1 MDATKARRYLVEL
14 CWSVL
19 RDELD
24 PSDVAP
30 AIRGAFQ
37 DHEVASSNFA
47 DVIWLASLE
56 TEMLPDVRSKLVE
69 LAKALCDRDRGG
81 GEPLLT
87 RELLIE
93 RCEGEF
99 LEECSLIPSSVGWKK
114 KEVRINTRLVY
125 TQNKFNLL
133 REESEGYSKLI
144 TALAEFGRSGDG
156 NAAAAIRSVQSLI
169 GYFDLDPN
177 RALDLVLDAYEHAP
191 TQDGFMELLGLFRK
205 GAHAQV
211 LGFKFQNHAKA
222 SEAAANAVANRA
234 EADDSDGEEGEE
246 GEDGEEEEGEEEEG
260 EAAAGDAKD
269 GGNRRKTAD
278 DKGDKPSRAKRQ
290 EEEAEPIPE
299 TPASLYALAAKLVG
313 AGVVELDALYAHLS
327 PSDDVAVERHVA
339 GVETR
344 LNAAKRI
351 GAVNLLAKADD
362 SKAESSA
369 PDPYTVAITPPNDP
383 RDQKLGLLRGFLAVG
398 DVDGATAM
406 IGRLKNLGLD
416 PAEDPEVQRAL
427 CETLKATIA
436 ECYGLAAPA
445 GAKAAVEARGDT
457 AGMEAPDA
465 KGALMPDEAFE
476 RLRLL
481 GPYVASDV
489 VLHTRLVRCVRHHM
503 IAASLAGDKEAA
515 AKGEEAMG
523 SSLVPALGLLHA
535 NPGAV
540 FETWSVLELL
550 PVTTRFRLYSEWKS
564 SFERD
569 PGSALETRRPQF
581 AAAKRVAEQETM
593 KVMRRLSKENV
604 KEFGRKLAKSAHGNP
619 LAVMSSI
626 AVQIEAYTNMIAPV
640 CDAFKYLTPLGYDVL
655 TFVIIEKLAE
665 GREKLKDDGQNV
677 SLWLSALATFCGH
690 LAKKYSAIE
699 LSALLQYLVNTLKDN
714 QSLDLLVLK
723 ELITR
728 MTGKESIEDMSD
740 AQVEAM
746 AGGETLRS
754 EAINFNNDMTPKARA
769 KGVARLKEALQKG
782 TLGGDPLTVPLLVLI
797 AQTRQAIIFKTDSK
811 HLKLVSQ
818 LYDGCQE
825 TFFHYCDFLE
835 QAFDD
840 QEYAATVPSL
850 KALVHDYGLEPGVAF
865 HIYRPV
871 LRHLKPR
878 PTPSKDKSVD
888 ECNESVA
895 LDIGGV
901 KMTWKELLETVRG
914 MLPEETWADIS
925 PELYLAFWSLT
936 LYDLYVPRA
945 RYEAE
950 VDKCRAALDVLD
962 NQRDSGTRDEQA
974 KRKKE
979 KDRLKDL
986 IDKLQKELDA
996 QERAVAARTKRLMI
1010 EKDQY
1015 LVDLPNHGN
1024 TVGRLVEQCVFPRC
1038 VFSHADAMYCA
1049 RFVERLHLLD
1059 TPYFA
1064 TVQHYNLTLTV
1075 VAQLVFSCTE
1085 YEAGRLG
1092 KFLNETLT
1100 QLSVWKG
1107 DEATYEKECTAV
1119 SGFNMKFADPSSK
1132 KVSYEEFVKLVYKW
1146 HLRIAKSFLSCLE
1159 GDNYLEIRNSLMV
1172 LTKVVKVFPAISRIG
1187 AHILRKVEK
1196 IKENDERGDLKTMA
1210 ARYLAML
1217 QREKPRWKAD
1227 NHFNPYL
1234 PPDPKEKEK
1243 EERERKAKEEAASKG
1258 GGGSKRGRG
1267 GDGKGGKDAS
1277 LNADAQEFTP
1287 GKDNA
1292 KKEEKKKDER
1302 SDRNVRGGSSKT
1314 SDASNKKDDVGSK
1327 GSGGGGGGSRG
1338 GDRDRNTRDV
1348 RGGSKD
1354 PVDNK
1359 GADNKRRRDDDRGE
1373 DNGDNKRP
1381 RKSEDVSRG
1390 GGGGGRGC
1398 GRDEEPPPRG
1408 GRGGG
1413 RDTSRDRGGHQD
1425 DRRTGGG
1432 RNVRG
1437 GGGGRPAPRGRR

>member
-1 MDATKARRYLVEL
+1 MDAKKARRFLAEL
-14 CWSVL
+14 CWCVL
-19 RDELD
+19 RDELE
-24 PSDVAP
+24 PGDVAP
-30 AIRGAFQ
+30 AIRGAFK
-37 DHEVASSNFA
+37 DHATASSNMA
-47 DVIWLASLE
+47 DCIWLASLE
-56 TEMLPDVRSKLVE
+56 TEMLPDIRSKLVE
-69 LAKALCDRDRGG
+69 LAKTLCDGDGGG

-87 RELLIE
+87 RELLVE

-99 LEECSLIPSSVGWKK
+99 LEECGLIPSSVGWKK

-133 REESEGYSKLI
+133 REESEGYSKLM

-156 NAAAAIRSVQSLI
+156 NANAAVRSTQSLI

-191 TQDGFMELLGLFRK
+191 HQSGFMELLGLFRK

-222 SEAAANAVANRA
+222 SEAAANAAANRA
-234 EADDSDGEEGEE
+234 EDDDDADEKEEGEE
-246 GEDGEEEEGEEEEG
+246 GDDDEEEG
-260 EAAAGDAKD
+260 EAGPGDGKSGDGKD
-269 GGNRRKTAD
+269 KPRGRKPTGG
-278 DKGDKPSRAKRQ
+278 DKGGDKGTSKGTKKLTEP
-290 EEEAEPIPE
+290 EPIPE

-327 PSDDVAVERHVA
+327 PADDAAVERHVL

-344 LNAAKRI
+344 LAAAKKI

-362 SKAESSA
+362 SKSKDA
-369 PDPYTVAITPPNDP
+369 DPLTVAITPPNDP
-383 RDQKLGLLRGFLAVG
+383 RDQKLGLVRGFLAVG

-406 IGRLKNLGLD
+406 IERLRNLGLD
-416 PAEDPEVQRAL
+416 PAEDPAVQKAL
-427 CETLKATIA
+427 CETLRNTIA

-445 GAKAAVEARGDT
+445 TSGPAMDARGPT
-457 AGMEAPDA
+457 AGMEPPDPA
-465 KGALMPDEAFE
+465 GSFMPDEAFE

-481 GPYVASDV
+481 GPYVAVDP
-489 VLHTRLVRCVRHHM
+489 VLHSRMIRCVRQHA
-503 IAASLAGDKEAA
+503 IAAASAGDKDAG

-523 SSLVPALGLLHA
+523 SSLIPALGLLHA
-535 NPGAV
+535 NPGAA
-540 FETWSVLELL
+540 FEIWSVLELL
-550 PVTTRFRLYSEWKS
+550 PVTTRFRLYNDWKS

-581 AAAKRVAEQETM
+581 AAAKKVAEQDTM

-604 KEFGRKLAKSAHGNP
+604 KEFGRKLAKCAHGNP

-655 TFVIIEKLAE
+655 TFVVIEKLAE

-728 MTGKESIEDMSD
+728 MTGKESLEDMSD

-754 EAINFNNDMTPKARA
+754 EAINFNNDMAPKARA
-769 KGVARLKEALQKG
+769 KGVARLKDALQKG

-840 QEYAATVPSL
+840 QEYASTVPSL

-901 KMTWKELLETVRG
+901 KMTWRELLDTVRG

-950 VDKCRAALDVLD
+950 VDKCRAALSVLD
-962 NQRDSGTRDEQA
+962 NQRETGTRDEQA

-979 KDRLKDL
+979 KERLKDL

-1015 LVDLPNHGN
+1015 LVDLPSHGN

-1107 DEATYEKECTAV
+1107 DEATYEKECSAV
-1119 SGFNMKFADPSSK
+1119 RGFNLKYDDSSK

-1146 HLRIAKSFLSCLE
+1146 HVRIAKSFLSCLE

-1172 LTKVVKVFPAISRIG
+1172 LTKVVKVFPSISRIG
-1187 AHILRKVEK
+1187 AHILRRVEK
-1196 IKENDERGDLKTMA
+1196 IKESDERGDLKTMA

-1217 QREKPRWKAD
+1217 QREKPGWKAD
-1227 NHFNPYL
+1227 NQFNPYL

-1243 EERERKAKEEAASKG
+1243 EERDRKAKEEAAAK
-1258 GGGSKRGRG
+1258 GGGSKRG
-1267 GDGKGGKDAS
+1267 KGAGKDAS
-1277 LNADAQEFTP
+1277 LNAEAQEFTP
-1287 GKDNA
+1287 GKDTG
-1292 KKEEKKKDER
+1292 KKDDKKKDDR

-1314 SDASNKKDDVGSK
+1314 SDASNKKDEGK
-1327 GSGGGGGGSRG
+1327 GGGGGGGGRG

-1348 RGGSKD
+1348 RGGSKE
-1354 PVDNK
+1354 PVDAK
-1359 GADNKRRRDDDRGE
+1359 GTDNKRRRDDDRGE
-1373 DNGDNKRP
+1373 DKADNKRS
-1381 RKSEDVSRG
+1381 RKSEEEPRRG
-1390 GGGGGRGC
+1390 GGAGRGR
-1398 GRDEEPPPRG
+1398 GREDEPAPRG

-1413 RDTSRDRGGHQD
+1413 RDASRDRGGHQD

-1437 GGGGRPAPRGRR
+1437 GGGGGGGRPPPRGRR

>member
-1 MDATKARRYLVEL
+1 MDAKKARRFLAEL
-14 CWSVL
+14 CWCVL
-19 RDELD
+19 RDELE
-24 PSDVAP
+24 PGDVAP
-30 AIRGAFQ
+30 AIRGAFK
-37 DHEVASSNFA
+37 DHATASSNMA
-47 DVIWLASLE
+47 DCIWLASLE
-56 TEMLPDVRSKLVE
+56 TEMLPDIRSKLVE
-69 LAKALCDRDRGG
+69 LAKTLCDGDGGG

-87 RELLIE
+87 RELLVE

-99 LEECSLIPSSVGWKK
+99 LEECGLIPSSVGWKK

-133 REESEGYSKLI
+133 REESEGYSKLM

-156 NAAAAIRSVQSLI
+156 NANAAVRSTQSLI

-191 TQDGFMELLGLFRK
+191 HQSGFMELLGLFRK

-222 SEAAANAVANRA
+222 SEAAANAAANRA
-234 EADDSDGEEGEE
+234 EDDDDDAEKEEGEE
-246 GEDGEEEEGEEEEG
+246 GDDEEEEG
-260 EAAAGDAKD
+260 EAGPGDGKSGDGKD
-269 GGNRRKTAD
+269 KPRGRKPTGG
-278 DKGDKPSRAKRQ
+278 DKGGDKGTSKGTKKLTEP
-290 EEEAEPIPE
+290 EPIPE

-327 PSDDVAVERHVA
+327 PADDAAVERHVLS
-339 GVETR
+339 VETR
-344 LNAAKRI
+344 LAAAKKI

-362 SKAESSA
+362 SKSKDA
-369 PDPYTVAITPPNDP
+369 DPLTVAITPPNDP
-383 RDQKLGLLRGFLAVG
+383 RDQKLGLVRGFLAVG

-406 IGRLKNLGLD
+406 IERLRNLGLD
-416 PAEDPEVQRAL
+416 PAEDPAVQKAL
-427 CETLKATIA
+427 CETLRNTIA

-445 GAKAAVEARGDT
+445 TSGPAMDARGPT
-457 AGMEAPDA
+457 AGMEPPDPA
-465 KGALMPDEAFE
+465 GSFMPDEAFE

-481 GPYVASDV
+481 GPYVAVDP
-489 VLHTRLVRCVRHHM
+489 VLHSRMIRCVRQHL
-503 IAASLAGDKEAA
+503 IAAASAGDKDAG

-523 SSLVPALGLLHA
+523 SSLIPALGLLHA
-535 NPGAV
+535 NPGAA
-540 FETWSVLELL
+540 FEIWSVLELL
-550 PVTTRFRLYSEWKS
+550 PVTTRFRLYNDWKS

-581 AAAKRVAEQETM
+581 AAAKKVAEQDTM

-604 KEFGRKLAKSAHGNP
+604 KEFGRKLAKCAHGNP

-655 TFVIIEKLAE
+655 TFVVIEKLAE

-728 MTGKESIEDMSD
+728 MTGKESLEDMSD

-754 EAINFNNDMTPKARA
+754 EAINFNNDMAPKARA
-769 KGVARLKEALQKG
+769 KGVARLKDALQKG

-840 QEYAATVPSL
+840 QEYASTVPSL

-901 KMTWKELLETVRG
+901 KMTWRELLDTVRG

-950 VDKCRAALDVLD
+950 VDKCRAALSVLD
-962 NQRDSGTRDEQA
+962 NQRETGTRDEQA

-979 KDRLKDL
+979 KERLKDL

-1015 LVDLPNHGN
+1015 LVDLPSHGN

-1107 DEATYEKECTAV
+1107 DEATYEKECSAV
-1119 SGFNMKFADPSSK
+1119 RGFNLKYDDSSK

-1146 HLRIAKSFLSCLE
+1146 HVRIAKSFLSCLE

-1172 LTKVVKVFPAISRIG
+1172 LTKVVKVFPSISRIG
-1187 AHILRKVEK
+1187 AHILRRVEK
-1196 IKENDERGDLKTMA
+1196 IKESDERGDLKTMA

-1217 QREKPRWKAD
+1217 QREKPGWKAD
-1227 NHFNPYL
+1227 NQFNPYL

-1243 EERERKAKEEAASKG
+1243 EERDRKAKEEAAAK
-1258 GGGSKRGRG
+1258 GGGSKRGKG
-1267 GDGKGGKDAS
+1267 GGKDAS
-1277 LNADAQEFTP
+1277 LNVEAQEFTP
-1287 GKDNA
+1287 GKDTG
-1292 KKEEKKKDER
+1292 KKDDKKKDDR

-1314 SDASNKKDDVGSK
+1314 SDASNKKDEGK
-1327 GSGGGGGGSRG
+1327 GGGGGGRG

-1348 RGGSKD
+1348 RGGSKE
-1354 PVDNK
+1354 PVDAK
-1359 GADNKRRRDDDRGE
+1359 GTDNKRRRDDDRGE
-1373 DNGDNKRP
+1373 DKADNKRS
-1381 RKSEDVSRG
+1381 RKSEEEPRRG
-1390 GGGGGRGC
+1390 NAGGRGR
-1398 GRDEEPPPRG
+1398 GREDEPAPRG

-1413 RDTSRDRGGHQD
+1413 RDASRDRGGHQD

-1437 GGGGRPAPRGRR
+1437 GGGGGGGRPPPRGRR